1 MRRALAIALCL
12 LLCTGIRAQRQIV
25 QNFKGQFIGRSFTV
39 EGIPSKHV
47 NALCT
52 DGDYLYAG
60 AGDQIYSI
68 DISNPLQPK
77 VLSSTRVYGLIRQM
91 VVQEGTLFASARESG
106 CWIVDVSDPLHI
118 SLITRYET
126 VELATGIE
134 VAGNVL
140 FLGTRQNGVEC
151 VDISDVRHPIHI
163 RMEKTGESQSVC
175 YKDGI
180 LYSGE
185 WGPHSV
191 TVIDAHDM
199 SALKTLGTVNLQ
211 GFGDGVWISGK
222 YLYVST
228 GHHLVAPGLSEQERH
243 GNGHGVEIF
252 DITDPRNPVF
262 VSRVAFDKAFSHYND
277 YWTPRPCSDGKYVIC
292 ADTVNGLYVADSSNP
307 RQPELISRVHF
318 LTEDGQDIAVNSV
331 AIAKGVVFAALWNSY
346 GLVGFVCPE
355 AYPEIREKGL
365 EPANPQYRFHY
376 QTNAGSHFRAWKP
389 DGGAPVRGVAAK
401 DDLLFAACSFGGLAV
416 FRRSC
421 RGKLVK
427 VGHGPMPYAEDVKVR
442 GNRLYVAEGADGLA
456 VYEIGK
462 KGSLKELARYKD
474 FAKDGP
480 NAWCLWVYVPS
491 EKWVV
496 ASTRYGGNY
505 YISMENFPTLRFEA
519 YIGDGPGW
527 DKFAANEADSRG
539 MYPTTL
545 YTRGVYWVNLN
556 EQPLHDVMDN
566 SLRLSLYDGVC
577 RYSDDRFITVSKGKM
592 YIYSAKDILKPKE
605 GIVLGDEDFRGIP
618 AWDGGHQLSLTCR
631 IRREIRKVDI
641 TEERSPRLLWT
652 EKTTGY
658 PETSIFWKGKLAVP
672 CGYQGLLIEK

>member
-1 MRRALAIALCL
+1 MKRALVLSLCL
-12 LLCTGIRAQRQIV
+12 LLCTGIRAQQQIV
-25 QNFKGQFIGRSFTV
+25 ENYKGDFVGRSFSV
-39 EGIPSKHV
+39 EGIPQRHV

-68 DISNPLQPK
+68 DISNPLQPR

-91 VVQEGTLFASARESG
+91 VVRDGTLFASARESG
-106 CWIVDVSDPLHI
+106 CWIVDVSKPEHI

-151 VDISDVRHPIHI
+151 VDVSDVRHPVHI

-185 WGPHSV
+185 WGPHCI
-191 TVIDAHDM
+191 TVIDAADM

-211 GFGDGVWISGK
+211 GFGDGVWISGN

-228 GHHLVAPGLSEQERH
+228 GHHLVAPGLSEEERH

-262 VSRVAFDKAFSHYND
+262 VSRVAFDKAFSRYND
-277 YWTPRPCSDGKYVIC
+277 YWTPRPCSDGKYLVC
-292 ADTVNGLYVADSSNP
+292 ADTVNGLYVVDSSNP
-307 RQPELISRVHF
+307 QHPELISRVHF
-318 LTEDGQDIAVNSV
+318 LTKDGKDIAVNSV
-331 AIAKGVVFAALWNSY
+331 AVAKGVVFAALWNSF

-355 AYPEIREKGL
+355 AYPDVREKGRA
-365 EPANPQYRFHY
+365 PVNAGYRFPY
-376 QTNAGSHFRAWKP
+376 QTASDSHFSAWKP
-389 DGGAPVRGVAAK
+389 DGGAPVRSVAAK
-401 DDLLFAACSFGGLAV
+401 DNYLFAACSFGGLAIL
-416 FRRSC
+416 RRSC
-421 RGKLVK
+421 GGKLVRMAD
-427 VGHGPMPYAEDVKVR
+427 GPMPFAEDVKVR
-442 GNRLYVAEGADGLA
+442 GNRLYVAEGPDGLA

-462 KGSLKELARYKD
+462 KGALKELARFKD

-480 NAWCLWVYVPS
+480 MAWCIWVYVPNDQ
-491 EKWVV
+491 WVV

-505 YISMENFPTLRFEA
+505 YIGMEDFPTLRFEA
-519 YIGDGPGW
+519 QIGDGPGW
-527 DKFAANEADSRG
+527 DRFAAPESDSRG

-545 YTRGVYWVNLN
+545 YTRGIYWVNLN
-556 EQPLHDVMDN
+556 ERPLREQMDN
-566 SLRLSLYDGVC
+566 SLRLSLYDGIC
-577 RYSDDRFITVSKGKM
+577 RYKGDKFLTLSKGKL
-592 YIYSAKDILKPKE
+592 YIYSAEDMLRPKDFV
-605 GIVLGDEDFRGIP
+605 VLGDDDFRGFP
-618 AWDGGHQLSLTCR
+618 AWDGGHRLFITCR
-631 IRREIRKVDI
+631 IRREIRLVDF
-641 TEERSPRLLWT
+641 TDERAPRLLWT
-652 EKTTGY
+652 EQTDGY
-658 PETSIFWKGKLAVP
+658 PETPAFWKGKLAVP
-672 CGYQGLLIEK
+672 CGYQGLLVEK